1 MTWKHWKTV
10 ILIQIQKKH
19 LWLDA
24 SFDWI
29 KCLKILSTLEWC
41 SKSQKFSVKKAHFQ
55 SNKTQFS
62 SKNDTIFSQ
71 KIPFQSKKTFWA
83 KRHFSSQ
90 KDTIF
95 SEKSSHFQW
104 KKFPFSV
111 KNDREDCLADDLT
124 QTDVQKIT
132 SSKVNSKL
140 ELEWKKPHASSGQ
153 PHRIKKR

>member
-41 SKSQKFSVKKAHFQ
+41 SKSQNFQSRRHIFSQIRHNFHQKMTPFLAKRYHFSQKRHFWPKGIFLVKKISFSVKKVP
-55 SNKTQFS
+55 
-62 SKNDTIFSQ
+62 I
-71 KIPFQSKKTFWA
+71 
-83 KRHFSSQ
+83 
-90 KDTIF
+90 
-95 SEKSSHFQW
+95 
-104 KKFPFSV
+104 SV

-132 SSKVNSKL
+132 SSQVNSKL